1 MKPCKLLRVLGS
13 GFGFLLLSILFWE
26 RALHFAGLPV
36 LHMPRIVC
44 SSTAERK
51 DIAEKSL
58 DQGTTCKAGFSQLV
72 AAMSTASAL
81 TAAHPALALVDER
94 LSTEGTG
101 LGLGLSN
108 SKLTWILVGVTTLIW
123 VLYFIYSTGLPEG
136 DDDSGLSLWALHWKA
151 SKLQKKLEY

>member
-1 MKPCKLLRVLGS
+1 MAAAALAATSSAGCVS
-13 GFGFLLLSILFWE
+13 AAATCSFLHKSLPMNQ
-26 RALHFAGLPV
+26 RAAVARSVIGLPA

-44 SSTAERK
+44 SAEERK
-51 DIAEKSL
+51 VDVDEKKSEVSSSSN
-58 DQGTTCKAGFSQLV
+58 GFSCSQLMV
-72 AAMSTASAL
+72 AMSTASAL

-123 VLYFIYSTGLPEG
+123 VLYFVYSTGLPEG
-136 DDDSGLSLWALHWKA
+136 DDDSGLSL
-151 SKLQKKLEY
+151 

>member
-1 MKPCKLLRVLGS
+1 MAAAAAALAATSSAGCVS
-13 GFGFLLLSILFWE
+13 AAATCSFLHKSLPMSQ
-26 RALHFAGLPV
+26 RAAVARSVIGLPA

-44 SSTAERK
+44 SAEERK
-51 DIAEKSL
+51 VDVDEKKSEVSSSSN
-58 DQGTTCKAGFSQLV
+58 GFSCSQLMV
-72 AAMSTASAL
+72 AMSTASAL

-123 VLYFIYSTGLPEG
+123 VLYFVYSTGLPEG
-136 DDDSGLSLWALHWKA
+136 DDDSGLSL
-151 SKLQKKLEY
+151 

>member
-1 MKPCKLLRVLGS
+1 MAVAALAATSSAGCVS
-13 GFGFLLLSILFWE
+13 AAATCSFLHKSLPMSQ
-26 RALHFAGLPV
+26 RAAVARSVSGLPA

-44 SSTAERK
+44 SAEERK
-51 DIAEKSL
+51 VDVDEKKSEVSSSSN
-58 DQGTTCKAGFSQLV
+58 GFSCSQLMV
-72 AAMSTASAL
+72 AMSTASAL

-123 VLYFIYSTGLPEG
+123 VLYFVYSTGLPEG
-136 DDDSGLSLWALHWKA
+136 DDDSGLSL
-151 SKLQKKLEY
+151 

>member
-1 MKPCKLLRVLGS
+1 M
-13 GFGFLLLSILFWE
+13 
-26 RALHFAGLPV
+26 
-36 LHMPRIVC
+36 C
-44 SSTAERK
+44 SAERK
-51 DIAEKSL
+51 ADVEKSEA
-58 DQGTTCKAGFSQLV
+58 TSCNKGFPQLV

-123 VLYFIYSTGLPEG
+123 VLYFVYSTGLPEG
-136 DDDSGLSLWALHWKA
+136 DDDSGLSL
-151 SKLQKKLEY
+151 

>member
-1 MKPCKLLRVLGS
+1 MAAAAAALAATSSAGCVS
-13 GFGFLLLSILFWE
+13 AAATCSFLHKSLPLSQ
-26 RALHFAGLPV
+26 RAAVARSVIGTRLPA

-44 SSTAERK
+44 SAEERK
-51 DIAEKSL
+51 VNVDEKKTEVSSSSN
-58 DQGTTCKAGFSQLV
+58 GFSCSQLMV
-72 AAMSTASAL
+72 AMSTASAL

-123 VLYFIYSTGLPEG
+123 VLYFVYSTDLPEG
-136 DDDSGLSLWALHWKA
+136 DDDSGLSL
-151 SKLQKKLEY
+151 

>member
-1 MKPCKLLRVLGS
+1 MAGAALAATSSAGCVS
-13 GFGFLLLSILFWE
+13 AAATCSFLHKSLPLSQ
-26 RALHFAGLPV
+26 RAAVARSVIGLPA

-44 SSTAERK
+44 SAEERK
-51 DIAEKSL
+51 VDVDEKKSEVSSSN
-58 DQGTTCKAGFSQLV
+58 GFSYSQLMV
-72 AAMSTASAL
+72 AMSTASAL

-123 VLYFIYSTGLPEG
+123 VLYFVYSTGLPEG
-136 DDDSGLSLWALHWKA
+136 DDDSGLSL
-151 SKLQKKLEY
+151 

>member
-1 MKPCKLLRVLGS
+1 MQK
-13 GFGFLLLSILFWE
+13 
-26 RALHFAGLPV
+26 
-36 LHMPRIVC
+36 RIVC
-44 SSTAERK
+44 SAERK
-51 DIAEKSL
+51 ADVEKSEA
-58 DQGTTCKAGFSQLV
+58 TSYNKGFPQLV

-136 DDDSGLSLWALHWKA
+136 DDDSGLSLWGGTFVSAAHGKKTQSLLS
-151 SKLQKKLEY
+151 SKLESMTCINLFSTCTSFVVWTRTD

>member
-1 MKPCKLLRVLGS
+1 VPRVRVSEEFEERGGGRDWMRIENS
-13 GFGFLLLSILFWE
+13 FVFGCVGDYFT
-26 RALHFAGLPV
+26 GLPA

-44 SSTAERK
+44 SAEERK
-51 DIAEKSL
+51 GDVDKKKTEVSSSSSN
-58 DQGTTCKAGFSQLV
+58 GFSCSQLMV
-72 AAMSTASAL
+72 AMSTASAL

-123 VLYFIYSTGLPEG
+123 VLYFVYSTGLPEG
-136 DDDSGLSLWALHWKA
+136 DDDSGLSL
-151 SKLQKKLEY
+151 

>member
-1 MKPCKLLRVLGS
+1 MRRGREEGAGGEIGCVFDIENS
-13 GFGFLLLSILFWE
+13 FVFGCVGDYFT
-26 RALHFAGLPV
+26 GLPA

-44 SSTAERK
+44 SAEERK
-51 DIAEKSL
+51 VDVHEKKSEVSSSN
-58 DQGTTCKAGFSQLV
+58 GFSCSQLMV
-72 AAMSTASAL
+72 AMSTASAL

-123 VLYFIYSTGLPEG
+123 VLYFVYSTGLPEG
-136 DDDSGLSLWALHWKA
+136 DDDSGLSL
-151 SKLQKKLEY
+151 

>member
-1 MKPCKLLRVLGS
+1 MA
-13 GFGFLLLSILFWE
+13 
-26 RALHFAGLPV
+26 ALISTCSCASATACFVQKSFPSCSSRPALVAGPVVGLPV
-36 LHMPRIVC
+36 LHMQRRVVC
-44 SSTAERK
+44 SAERK
-51 DIAEKSL
+51 ADVEKSEA
-58 DQGTTCKAGFSQLV
+58 TSYNKGFPQLV

-136 DDDSGLSLWALHWKA
+136 DDDSGLSL
-151 SKLQKKLEY
+151 

>member
-1 MKPCKLLRVLGS
+1 MDAYLKHRIVLYS
-13 GFGFLLLSILFWE
+13 GVWGYFT
-26 RALHFAGLPV
+26 GLPA

-44 SSTAERK
+44 SAEERK
-51 DIAEKSL
+51 VDVDEKKSEVSS
-58 DQGTTCKAGFSQLV
+58 CSNGFSCSQLMV
-72 AAMSTASAL
+72 AMSTASAL

-123 VLYFIYSTGLPEG
+123 VLYFVYSTGLPEG
-136 DDDSGLSLWALHWKA
+136 DDDSGLSL
-151 SKLQKKLEY
+151 

>member
-1 MKPCKLLRVLGS
+1 MQR
-13 GFGFLLLSILFWE
+13 
-26 RALHFAGLPV
+26 
-36 LHMPRIVC
+36 RIVC
-44 SSTAERK
+44 SAERK
-51 DIAEKSL
+51 SDVEKSVA
-58 DQGTTCKAGFSQLV
+58 TSSNKGFPQLV

-136 DDDSGLSLWALHWKA
+136 DDDSGLSL
-151 SKLQKKLEY
+151 

>member
-1 MKPCKLLRVLGS
+1 MAA
-13 GFGFLLLSILFWE
+13 
-26 RALHFAGLPV
+26 ALASTSSVASAATCFVQNSFPSNCSQRSVARPVVV
-36 LHMPRIVC
+36 LHTPRIVC

-58 DQGTTCKAGFSQLV
+58 DQGTTGKAGFSQLV

-136 DDDSGLSLWALHWKA
+136 DDDSGLSL
-151 SKLQKKLEY
+151 

>member
-1 MKPCKLLRVLGS
+1 MAAAAAALAATSSAGCVS
-13 GFGFLLLSILFWE
+13 AAAACSFLHKSLPLSQ
-26 RALHFAGLPV
+26 RAAVARSVIGLPA

-44 SSTAERK
+44 SAEERK
-51 DIAEKSL
+51 VDVDEKKSEVSSSSN
-58 DQGTTCKAGFSQLV
+58 GFSCSQLMV
-72 AAMSTASAL
+72 AMSTASAL

-123 VLYFIYSTGLPEG
+123 VLYFVYSTGLPEG
-136 DDDSGLSLWALHWKA
+136 DDDSGLSL
-151 SKLQKKLEY
+151 

>member
-1 MKPCKLLRVLGS
+1 MAAAALAATSSAGCVSAAATCSYLHKSLP
-13 GFGFLLLSILFWE
+13 LSQ
-26 RALHFAGLPV
+26 RAAVARSVIGLPA

-44 SSTAERK
+44 SAEERK
-51 DIAEKSL
+51 VDVDEKKSEVSSSSN
-58 DQGTTCKAGFSQLV
+58 GFSCSQLMV
-72 AAMSTASAL
+72 AMSTASAL

-123 VLYFIYSTGLPEG
+123 VLYFVYSTGLPEG
-136 DDDSGLSLWALHWKA
+136 DDDSGLSL
-151 SKLQKKLEY
+151 

>member
-1 MKPCKLLRVLGS
+1 MAA
-13 GFGFLLLSILFWE
+13 
-26 RALHFAGLPV
+26 ALASTSSVASAATCFVQNSFPSNCSQRSVARPVVGLPV
-36 LHMPRIVC
+36 LHTPRIVC

-58 DQGTTCKAGFSQLV
+58 DQGTTGKAGFSQLV

-136 DDDSGLSLWALHWKA
+136 DDDSGLSL
-151 SKLQKKLEY
+151 

>member
-1 MKPCKLLRVLGS
+1 LRRGREEGAGGEIGCVFDIENS
-13 GFGFLLLSILFWE
+13 FVFGCVGDYFT
-26 RALHFAGLPV
+26 GLPA

-44 SSTAERK
+44 SAEERK
-51 DIAEKSL
+51 VDVDEKKSEVSSSSN
-58 DQGTTCKAGFSQLV
+58 GFSCSQLMV
-72 AAMSTASAL
+72 AMSTASAL

-123 VLYFIYSTGLPEG
+123 VLYFVYSTGLPEG
-136 DDDSGLSLWALHWKA
+136 DDDSGLSL
-151 SKLQKKLEY
+151 

>member
-1 MKPCKLLRVLGS
+1 MAAAAAALASTSSAGCVS
-13 GFGFLLLSILFWE
+13 AAATCSFLHKSLPSSQ
-26 RALHFAGLPV
+26 RAAVARSVIGLPA

-44 SSTAERK
+44 SAEERK
-51 DIAEKSL
+51 VDVDEKKSEVSSSSN
-58 DQGTTCKAGFSQLV
+58 GFSCSQLMV
-72 AAMSTASAL
+72 AMSTASAL

-123 VLYFIYSTGLPEG
+123 VLYFVYSTGLPEG
-136 DDDSGLSLWALHWKA
+136 DDDSGLSL
-151 SKLQKKLEY
+151 